1 MKLVKRFV
9 LSDMVVNSFLL
20 DCNGKMV
27 LIDAPG
33 DSQKVIAYLEQNNLK
48 LDYLLITHAHFD
60 HILGANDLYR
70 AGLINDV
77 YVAPN
82 EIEMFT
88 DNSEMGNLGLKY
100 GLDIKFDGNIRS
112 LDELNCDQLGL
123 EIAYIEGHSKQSAV
137 FIFNEDKSIFS
148 GDTLFKGSIGR
159 SDFTYGNYQSLKS
172 GINEKIMC
180 KEDYRVYPGHGFS
193 TSTNIEKNNPL
204 LG

>member
-112 LDELNCDQLGL
+112 LDELDCDQLGL